1 MSNNKNI
8 VYNINWIYFWNNL
21 IDGPSFI
28 VYFLRIE
35 YKHQNRNLQHVKIF
49 WKLEKWVGLKNGAIW
64 QEDITGTDWIL
75 LVWWP
80 RGHRAGQS
88 WNLQN
93 SSAFLIQK
101 STKITLAYCC
111 VIHECFSKFN
121 ALPLKYYKVT
131 PAQCFPKSLLRTN
144 FLNDVTAAPFSV
156 FFTAGSWE
164 KTTKNGAA
172 VTALRTFI
180 CSNDFSKFQV
190 LTL

>member
-1 MSNNKNI
+1 M
-8 VYNINWIYFWNNL
+8 
-21 IDGPSFI
+21 
-28 VYFLRIE
+28 
-35 YKHQNRNLQHVKIF
+35 
-49 WKLEKWVGLKNGAIW
+49 GAIW

-93 SSAFLIQK
+93 SSAFLIPK

-131 PAQCFPKSLLRTN
+131 PAQCFLKSLLRTN

-156 FFTAGSWE
+156 FFSQLPAVE
-164 KTTKNGAA
+164 NTKNRAA
-172 VTALRTFI
+172 VTSLRFFFLTTLVEGHNFLRV
-180 CSNDFSKFQV
+180 V
-190 LTL
+190 LRLYDGTTKIKQIS

>member
-1 MSNNKNI
+1 MALALVHFQKYCLLNEFIFEIILVDVPGFSIFLSKNGI
-8 VYNINWIYFWNNL
+8 
-21 IDGPSFI
+21 
-28 VYFLRIE
+28 
-35 YKHQNRNLQHVKIF
+35 HQTRNLQHVKIF

-111 VIHECFSKFN
+111 VIHEWFSKFN

-131 PAQCFPKSLLRTN
+131 PAKG
-144 FLNDVTAAPFSV
+144 FLKISSHKKLCLIVCYDYQAI
-156 FFTAGSWE
+156 
-164 KTTKNGAA
+164 
-172 VTALRTFI
+172 LY
-180 CSNDFSKFQV
+180 
-190 LTL
+190 

>member
-1 MSNNKNI
+1 MDQALVFS
-8 VYNINWIYFWNNL
+8 
-21 IDGPSFI
+21 
-28 VYFLRIE
+28 FLRIE

-121 ALPLKYYKVT
+121 ALPLKNYKVT
-131 PAQCFPKSLLRTN
+131 PAQCFIINFKSCPYHKKLCLITRQIPIIATMISISE
-144 FLNDVTAAPFSV
+144 LKPCIKD
-156 FFTAGSWE
+156 
-164 KTTKNGAA
+164 
-172 VTALRTFI
+172 
-180 CSNDFSKFQV
+180 
-190 LTL
+190 

>member
-1 MSNNKNI
+1 MFMSTTHLQN
-8 VYNINWIYFWNNL
+8 YCLL
-21 IDGPSFI
+21 ITFQPNFLVHKLIRDKIRSKACPSMKILSITLCEFIFASFLVDGPGFS
-28 VYFLRIE
+28 VSFLRIE

-121 ALPLKYYKVT
+121 ALPLKNYKVT
-131 PAQCFPKSLLRTN
+131 SAQCFLINFKS
-144 FLNDVTAAPFSV
+144 
-156 FFTAGSWE
+156 
-164 KTTKNGAA
+164 
-172 VTALRTFI
+172 
-180 CSNDFSKFQV
+180 
-190 LTL
+190 

>member
-1 MSNNKNI
+1 MP
-8 VYNINWIYFWNNL
+8 INENSVNL
-21 IDGPSFI
+21 LSKVIFEIILVDGPGFSI
-28 VYFLRIE
+28 SFLRIE

-49 WKLEKWVGLKNGAIW
+49 WKLEKWGGLKNGAIW

-111 VIHECFSKFN
+111 VIHEWFSKFN

-131 PAQCFPKSLLRTN
+131 SAQCFLIN
-144 FLNDVTAAPFSV
+144 FKL
-156 FFTAGSWE
+156 
-164 KTTKNGAA
+164 
-172 VTALRTFI
+172 
-180 CSNDFSKFQV
+180 
-190 LTL
+190 